1 MTTYVALLRGINV
14 GTKQRVPMRTLRDLL
29 SGLGCGSV
37 RTHLNSGNAVFT
49 HPGSDPDALAAG
61 LEEAIG
67 RELGL
72 SVRCFV
78 REGVNLR
85 RVVDANPFAD
95 RAIDPARFLV
105 VFLSGSSSSSGA
117 ARPDTFADLDPGA
130 YAPDEFALGEREVYL
145 ICPDGIRDSKLAKLM
160 TGRRLREDGTARNWN
175 TVTRLADM
183 ADETA
188 EADG

>member
-61 LEEAIG
+61 LEEAIA

-105 VFLSGSSSSSGA
+105 VFLSGA
-117 ARPDTFADLDPGA
+117 ARPDAFADLDPGA
-130 YAPDEFALGEREVYL
+130 YAPDEFAVGEREVYL

-160 TGRRLREDGTARNWN
+160 TGRRLGEDGTARNWN
-175 TVTRLADM
+175 TVTRLAAM
-183 ADETA
+183 ADETT

>member
-14 GTKQRVPMRTLRDLL
+14 GTKQRVPMGTLRDLL

-61 LEEAIG
+61 LEEAIA

-72 SVRCFV
+72 SVRCFL
-78 REGVNLR
+78 REGVDLR

-95 RAIDPARFLV
+95 RTVDPARFLV
-105 VFLSGSSSSSGA
+105 TFLTGT
-117 ARPDTFADLDPGA
+117 ARPDAFADLDPGA
-130 YAPDEFALGEREVYL
+130 YAPDEFILGEREVYL
-145 ICPDGIRDSKLAKLM
+145 LCPDGIRDSKLAKLL
-160 TGRRLREDGTARNWN
+160 TGRRLGEDGTARNWN
-175 TVTRLADM
+175 TVTRLADL
-183 ADETA
+183 AD

>member
-14 GTKQRVPMRTLRDLL
+14 GTKQRVPMQTLRDLL

-61 LEEAIG
+61 LEEALA

-78 REGVNLR
+78 REGVDLR

-95 RAIDPARFLV
+95 RAVDPARFLV
-105 VFLSGSSSSSGA
+105 VFLSGLSGT
-117 ARPDTFADLDPGA
+117 ARPEAFADLDPGA
-130 YAPDEFALGEREVYL
+130 YAPDEFVLGEREVYL
-145 ICPDGIRDSKLAKLM
+145 LCPDGIRDSKLAKLL
-160 TGRRLREDGTARNWN
+160 TGRRLGEDGTARNWN

-183 ADETA
+183 VDAVE
-188 EADG
+188 G

>member
-1 MTTYVALLRGINV
+1 MALLRGINV
-14 GTKQRVPMRTLRDLL
+14 GTKQRVPMQTLRDLL

-61 LEEAIG
+61 LEEALA

-78 REGVNLR
+78 REGVDLR

-95 RAIDPARFLV
+95 RAVDPARFLV
-105 VFLSGSSSSSGA
+105 VFLSGLSGT
-117 ARPDTFADLDPGA
+117 ARPEAFADLDPGA
-130 YAPDEFALGEREVYL
+130 YAPDEFVLGEREVYL
-145 ICPDGIRDSKLAKLM
+145 LCPDGIRDSKLAKLL
-160 TGRRLREDGTARNWN
+160 TGRRLGEDGTARNWN

-183 ADETA
+183 ADAVE
-188 EADG
+188 G